1 MTSSAMCKDRV
12 VIITGAGGGLGAA
25 YAKALAAE
33 GAKVVVNDINKA
45 AAQTTVDAIAA
56 AGGQAIV
63 NTSDITNYEDSANAV
78 KQAVEHFGVLHA
90 VVNNAGIC
98 RDRMF
103 ASLSEADWDAVI
115 AVHLKGHFCISSHAV
130 HYWRDQS
137 KQGNKVNARIINTS
151 SGAGL
156 NGSVGQSN
164 YAAAKGGIAAL
175 TLNQAAELGR
185 YGVTANALAPAART
199 GMTED
204 VFADMMKKPEDGGFD
219 FYDPA
224 NVAPVVVWLCSE
236 ESGAVSGRVFEV
248 AGGRISIADGWRTTE
263 GVDKGARWESSELS
277 AAMDELLTKETPAQ
291 KVYGT

>member
-1 MTSSAMCKDRV
+1 MSSSALCKDRV
-12 VIITGAGGGLGAA
+12 VIITGAGGGLGAE

-33 GAKVVVNDINKA
+33 GARVVVNDINEA
-45 AAQTTVDAIAA
+45 AAQSTVDSIKA
-56 AGGQAIV
+56 AGGDAIV
-63 NTSDITNYEDSANAV
+63 NTSDITNYEDSAHAV
-78 KQAVEHFGVLHA
+78 RQAIDTFGALHA

-98 RDRMF
+98 RDSMF
-103 ASLSEADWDAVI
+103 ASLTEADWDAVI

-137 KQGNKVNARIINTS
+137 KQGNALDARIINTS

-175 TLNQAAELGR
+175 TLNQSAELRR

-204 VFADMMKKPEDGGFD
+204 VFADMMRKPQNGEFD

-224 NVAPVVVWLCSE
+224 NVAPLVVWLCSE
-236 ESGAVSGRVFEV
+236 ESRSVTGRVFEV
-248 AGGRISIADGWRTTE
+248 AGGKISIADGWRTTE
-263 GVDKGARWESSELS
+263 GVDKGSRWEPAELS

-291 KVYGT
+291 KVYGA